1 MFKNWKSYLVYIIPT
16 IIVMCVNC
24 TYNIID
30 QMFVGNIIGPLGLT
44 ALQTVGP
51 LLLFLSTA
59 FAAVFNSGSAVKV
72 SQSIGMNNINEA
84 NNYFGNMIWCH
95 IFWCV
100 ITSTIAFLFLNT
112 FLSFFNISST
122 ALTYAKAYGSIMVF
136 GSVFSALG
144 PSLAFIL
151 KNYGH
156 PIISMFL
163 ISTSLILNIILD
175 IILIPKIGIRGAAI
189 GTVGSQF
196 ILVILDLITLYFT
209 IWKKFNVKKF
219 NLTPRIK
226 NIYEIVKRGIPGLG
240 DPISVFGTMLLHNI
254 AITYYYSEYYLPV
267 YNCLF
272 GMDAIAMAIVIVSS
286 VLSLGISGIILGV
299 QPLLSKSY
307 GEKNEYELKN
317 VFKFS
322 SIFILIFGVL
332 STLLFAI
339 FNKEIPLLFGLK
351 GDLFTLAAHA
361 TLISCFTYMFFG
373 IVKVFY
379 IYYQSIKWNS
389 FYCHYLII
397 SSLIAYIDILIVM
410 PLTLYLLPKMIGL
423 NGIWL
428 ALPISKFIM
437 LLLIIMYLIF
447 CKIKKGYFIETN
459 M

>member
-1 MFKNWKSYLVYIIPT
+1 MFKNWKFYLTYIMPT

-24 TYNIID
+24 TYNVID

-72 SQSIGMNNINEA
+72 SQSIGMKDINEA

-95 IFWCV
+95 ISWC
-100 ITSTIAFLFLNT
+100 ILTSTIAFIFLNT
-112 FLSFFNISST
+112 FLSFFKISNA
-122 ALTYAKAYGSIMVF
+122 ALELAKAYGAIMVF

-175 IILIPKIGIRGAAI
+175 IILIPRIGIRGAAI

-196 ILVILDLITLYFT
+196 ILVVLDVITLYFT
-209 IWKKFNVKKF
+209 IWKKFNVKKYNF
-219 NLTPRIK
+219 IPRFK

-240 DPISVFGTMLLHNI
+240 DPISVFGTMLLHNV
-254 AITYYYSEYYLPV
+254 AITYYYNDYYLPV

-272 GMDAIAMAIVIVSS
+272 GEDAIAMAIV
-286 VLSLGISGIILGV
+286 SGIILGV
-299 QPLLSKSY
+299 QPLLSKTY

-317 VFKFS
+317 IFKFS
-322 SIFILIFGVL
+322 SFFILIFGIL
-332 STLLFAI
+332 STLFFAI

-351 GDLFTLAAHA
+351 GDLFILAAHA

-379 IYYQSIKWNS
+379 IYYQSISKT
-389 FYCHYLII
+389 LI
-397 SSLIAYIDILIVM
+397 SSLIAYIDILIVL
-410 PLTLYLLPKMIGL
+410 PLTLYLLPKIIGL

-428 ALPISKFIM
+428 ALPVSKAIM
-437 LLLIIMYLIF
+437 LLLIAMYLVF

-459 M
+459 IKIKS

>member
-1 MFKNWKSYLVYIIPT
+1 MFKNWKLYLTYIIPT

-72 SQSIGMNNINEA
+72 SQSIGMNDVNEA

-95 IFWCV
+95 ILWCI
-100 ITSTIAFLFLNT
+100 ITSSIASIFLNT
-112 FLSFFNISST
+112 FLSFFNISNE
-122 ALTYAKAYGSIMVF
+122 AFEYAKAYGSIMVF

-163 ISTSLILNIILD
+163 ISSSLILNIILD
-175 IILIPKIGIRGAAI
+175 ALLIPKMGMRGAAI

-196 ILVILDLITLYFT
+196 ILVILDIITLYFT
-209 IWKKFNVKKF
+209 VWKKFNVKKY
-219 NLTPRIK
+219 NLIPRLK
-226 NIYEIVKRGIPGLG
+226 NIGEIIKRGIPGLG

-254 AITYYYSEYYLPV
+254 AITHFYSDKLLPI

-272 GMDAIAMAIVIVSS
+272 GMEAIGMAIV
-286 VLSLGISGIILGV
+286 SGIILGI
-299 QPLLSKSY
+299 QPLLSKTY
-307 GEKNEYELKN
+307 GENNKIELKN
-317 VFKFS
+317 TFNFG
-322 SIFILIFGVL
+322 LIFVTIFGFL
-332 STLLFAI
+332 STILFLN
-339 FNKEIPLLFGLK
+339 FNTIIPTLFGLQGELLK
-351 GDLFTLAAHA
+351 EASNAI
-361 TLISCFTYMFFG
+361 LISCATFIFFG

-379 IYYQSIKWNS
+379 IYFQSINKT
-389 FYCHYLII
+389 LI
-397 SSLIAYIDILIVM
+397 SALIAFSDIFIILPM
-410 PLTLYLLPKMIGL
+410 CLFTLPNMFGI

-428 ALPISKFIM
+428 ALPASK
-437 LLLIIMYLIF
+437 IIILIF
-447 CKIKKGYFIETN
+447 ILQGILVQKHYFKHN
-459 M
+459 K